1 MLNAIMKKL
10 GYIPIAEAKAEIDQ
24 AAIAVK
30 AWKDENM
37 PMHDVYKACYMNV
50 MSNRDQRDA
59 EDYRN

>member
-10 GYIPIAEAKAEIDQ
+10 GYIHISEVDAEIDQ

-37 PMHDVYKACYMNV
+37 PRYEEYKACYMNV